1 MYTQLLFSTSN
12 RISLMHRLTD
22 YLKFLTQNFCFQ
34 TANWRS
40 IQPSRIASYLSV
52 TADTNHGKP
61 EESSILQLLIP
72 LNRTLLTSNSLHRQS
87 VILCPTDVPT
97 VSSDHVCINQD
108 AHEAHSLPLD
118 TYNWFTNSLLS
129 KIYNRGFRF
138 SRLWRWVTG

>member
-1 MYTQLLFSTSN
+1 
-12 RISLMHRLTD
+12 MHRLTD

-72 LNRTLLTSNSLHRQS
+72 LNRTLLTSNSLHK
-87 VILCPTDVPT
+87 VLFYV
-97 VSSDHVCINQD
+97 
-108 AHEAHSLPLD
+108 LLMFPLSHPIM
-118 TYNWFTNSLLS
+118 Y
-129 KIYNRGFRF
+129 
-138 SRLWRWVTG
+138 V